1 MRAIAEKQLRA
12 TVFHEFHH
20 LVRDAAVR
28 SKSLIDR
35 AVTEGMAT
43 AFERDFARADTP
55 WGRYPD
61 EGPVPIFCQLA
72 RRSTTPVIPRRLPEF
87 RHRIPRQ
94 FSQTAQLPSK
104 APLLRLVPR
113 LLHCPPKRTV
123 MPVRPP
129 MSGETSLP
137 GTRLIPKAI
146 RVAEHTVEVV
156 SDSGE
161 GAQKCGQ
168 IFAAVSARMGNG
180 VWTVEI
186 IPAEV
191 QPPPRIPEGASGNR
205 IRLGTG
211 PVTNWGDVTNLVI
224 AFNEQVL
231 LARHRL
237 AALAPDALLLLENK
251 WAASDDPA
259 IVSAWKHGLDELST
273 RAYRIVEIPMEEQS
287 LAIVDDAKKG
297 KNMFALG
304 VLGWVYDRDMNL
316 LRQQIA
322 HNFRKKSDDVYRTN
336 VALLELGY
344 AWAEEHLDFRI
355 EVPAPPATRRMVV
368 MNGNEAIGMGA
379 IASGMDVCAMYPI
392 TPATSASHY
401 LAEVFE
407 KFGGLVHQAEDEIAA
422 VGVAIGASYA
432 GKVAFTIT
440 SGPGLALKTE
450 FIGLAT
456 MAEIP
461 LVVVDVQR
469 GGPSTGLPT
478 KVEQSDLLAA
488 IFGQPGDAPHV
499 VLAPATIEECF
510 HCMITA
516 RRIAEAFRMPVI
528 VLSDANLATGVQ
540 PFPRPALDVKWQ
552 AAAPDQAPVPP
563 GLRPYE
569 WDRERGLSQRIVPG
583 QPGGMYTV
591 TGLSHDE
598 SSGVAYTADV
608 HQRAARMRSRK
619 LAVLQQSLIAPR
631 VNGDESGDLLIVAW
645 GSTRGAIEEAV
656 SRARGQGLS
665 VSSLHLTFLSPLEP
679 GLKEIF
685 SRFKKVLTVE
695 INYSDSLDDP
705 YITEE
710 NRRRGQLAWLLRAST
725 LIDVDCWTRIFG
737 EPLRPGAIVEAIR
750 TKLPA
755 GGAE

>member
-1 MRAIAEKQLRA
+1 
-12 TVFHEFHH
+12 
-20 LVRDAAVR
+20 
-28 SKSLIDR
+28 
-35 AVTEGMAT
+35 
-43 AFERDFARADTP
+43 
-55 WGRYPD
+55 
-61 EGPVPIFCQLA
+61 
-72 RRSTTPVIPRRLPEF
+72 
-87 RHRIPRQ
+87 
-94 FSQTAQLPSK
+94 
-104 APLLRLVPR
+104 
-113 LLHCPPKRTV
+113 
-123 MPVRPP
+123 
-129 MSGETSLP
+129 
-137 GTRLIPKAI
+137 
-146 RVAEHTVEVV
+146 VEVV

-168 IFAAVSARMGNG
+168 IFGAVSAKMGNG

-186 IPAEV
+186 IPAEI

-237 AALAPDALLLLENK
+237 DALAPDAILLMENK
-251 WAASDDPA
+251 WATHDDPA
-259 IVSAWKHGLDELST
+259 IVEAWNKGLEELST
-273 RAYRIVEIPMEEQS
+273 RPYRIVEIPMEERS
-287 LAIVDDAKKG
+287 LTVTDDPKKG

-304 VLGWVYDRDMNL
+304 VLGWIYSRDMNL

-322 HNFRKKSDDVYRTN
+322 HNFRKKSDEVCRIN

-344 AWAEEHLDFRI
+344 AWAAEHLDFRI
-355 EVPAPPATRRMVV
+355 DVPAAPVKQAMVV

-379 IASGMDVCAMYPI
+379 IASGMDLCAMYPI

-401 LAEVFE
+401 LADVFE
-407 KFGGLVHQAEDEIAA
+407 KFGGLVHQSEDEIAA

-499 VLAPATIEECF
+499 VIAPATIEECF

-540 PFPRPALDVKWQ
+540 PFPRPAVDVHWQ
-552 AAAPDQAPVPP
+552 AAAPDQSPVPE

-569 WDRERGLSQRIVPG
+569 WDPERGLSQRIVPG

-598 SSGVAYTADV
+598 SSRVAYTADV

-619 LAVLQQSLIAPR
+619 LAVLQQSLLPPR
-631 VNGDESGDLLIVAW
+631 VNGDESGELLVVGW
-645 GSTRGAIEEAV
+645 GSTKGAIEEAV
-656 SRARGQGLS
+656 ARARAEGLP
-665 VSSLHLTFLSPLEP
+665 VSSLHLTFMSPLEP

-685 SRFKKVLTVE
+685 NRFRKVLTVE
-695 INYSDSLDDP
+695 INYSDNLDDP

-710 NRRRGQLAWLLRAST
+710 NRRRGQLALLLRANT
-725 LIDVDCWTRIFG
+725 LVDIDCWTRIYG
-737 EPLRPGAIVEAIR
+737 EPLRPASILEAIH
-750 TKLPA
+750 TKLSA
-755 GGAE
+755 GGAA